1 MDISVQERNFR
12 IKKRSEALT
21 SACVAGDNDADLAA
35 EETSV
40 REAETHN
47 DRISFR
53 DIGERLRAYR
63 LGRGLAPEVLAERL
77 GISRAALY
85 RAEKGEIRKI
95 EMLTSIAD
103 ELGVSLPSLLGVG
116 VEYVS
121 TATAFFERMRQM
133 EVECQQI
140 IGLFSPVSY
149 LLTSDAYDEVLREV
163 LKESMPEGADQ
174 ANGKR
179 AVDALVAILKERKAA
194 FRLRRPLIVS
204 LISSADLERFLL
216 HGLAGRQ
223 DLPPAEIVE
232 RRRQAR
238 REAEYILGLLR
249 DQPIGIQI
257 GIVREPVPATSFQI
271 FRQADRSV
279 LAISPFRLGEQPNIR
294 LGVALITSAPEAM
307 TLHEEIA
314 ARLWSES
321 LKGAEA
327 AAYLEAMIA
336 KYGIAEADN
345 EAAGE

>member
-1 MDISVQERNFR
+1 MRQDVS
-12 IKKRSEALT
+12 ALG
-21 SACVAGDNDADLAA
+21 SQGD
-35 EETSV
+35 SI
-40 REAETHN
+40 R
-47 DRISFR
+47 FR
-53 DIGERLRAYR
+53 DIGARLRAYR
-63 LGRGLAPEVLAERL
+63 LGKDLTPDALAEKL

-103 ELGVSLPSLLGVG
+103 ELGVSLPSLMGVG

-121 TATAFFERMRQM
+121 TATAFFERMRQL
-133 EVECQQI
+133 EEDCQQV

-149 LLTSDAYDEVLREV
+149 LLTSDGYDEVLKEV
-163 LKESMPEGADQ
+163 LLESIPDGVDADGS
-174 ANGKR
+174 ATR
-179 AVDALVAILKERKAA
+179 AVEALTAILHARKDA

-216 HGLAGRQ
+216 HGMVGRH
-223 DLPPAEIVE
+223 DLPAETID
-232 RRRQAR
+232 RRRRNAR
-238 REAEYILGLLR
+238 REAEYVRQMVR

-307 TLHEEIA
+307 TLHEDIA
-314 ARLWSES
+314 ARLWGDA

-327 AAYLEAMIA
+327 AEYLQAMIDRYA
-336 KYGIAEADN
+336 IS
-345 EAAGE
+345 

>member
-1 MDISVQERNFR
+1 MGGEYSQ
-12 IKKRSEALT
+12 T
-21 SACVAGDNDADLAA
+21 
-35 EETSV
+35 
-40 REAETHN
+40 
-47 DRISFR
+47 DRIRFR
-53 DIGERLRAYR
+53 EIGERLRAYR
-63 LGRGLAPEVLAERL
+63 LGRGLTPEILAERL

-116 VEYVS
+116 VEYVA

-149 LLTSDAYDEVLREV
+149 LLTSDSYDHVLREV
-163 LKESMPEGADQ
+163 LKELAPDSSDPDGGGA
-174 ANGKR
+174 R
-179 AVDALVAILKERKAA
+179 AADALMAILKERKTA

-216 HGLAGRQ
+216 HGLAGRH
-223 DLPPAEIVE
+223 DLPQAQIAD
-232 RRRQAR
+232 RRRKAR
-238 REAEYILGLLR
+238 REAEYILGMLR
-249 DQPIGIQI
+249 NQPIGIQI

-271 FRQADRSV
+271 FRQTDRSV

-307 TLHEEIA
+307 ALHEEIA
-314 ARLWSES
+314 ARLWSKS

-327 AAYLEAMIA
+327 ADYLEGMID
-336 KYGIAEADN
+336 KYGI
-345 EAAGE
+345 GK